1 MTTPVLPLPEA
12 PWRAG
17 LRSARANLVPGLFL
31 QAFAITLVVTYFQV
45 PAVQEA
51 LVGLTD
57 LRTRLG
63 FGYSF
68 LSTALFG
75 GLLPLIYLWT
85 MPATRRRFSLLQGLA
100 LVLFWGLKGM
110 EVDLLYRV
118 LAFTVGEGRE
128 VGTIVIK
135 VLIDQFVYCPLLAMP
150 GTWIGYRWI
159 EYGFRWSAVWPQ
171 VRRRGWFM
179 QDLLPLMIAN
189 FGVWLP
195 AVVLIYM
202 LPTPL
207 QLPMQ
212 NLVLCFF
219 TLMVAHLSKKRAE
232 A

>member
-1 MTTPVLPLPEA
+1 MTTPVLPPPEA

-17 LRSARANLVPGLFL
+17 LRSARANFIPGLFL
-31 QAFAITLVVTYFQV
+31 QIFAVSLVVTYFQV

-57 LRTRLG
+57 LRAHLG
-63 FGYSF
+63 FSYSF

-75 GLLPLIYLWT
+75 GLLPLLYLWT
-85 MPATRRRFSLLQGLA
+85 IPATRLRFSLLQGVV
-100 LVLFWGLKGM
+100 LVGFWGLRGI
-110 EVDLLYRV
+110 EVDLFYRI
-118 LAFTVGEGRE
+118 LAATVGEGRE
-128 VGTIVIK
+128 IGTVVNK
-135 VLIDQFVYCPLLAMP
+135 VLLDQFVYCPLLAMP
-150 GTWIGYRWI
+150 ITWIGYRWI

-171 VRRRGWFM
+171 VRRRDWFM

-195 AVVLIYM
+195 AVVLIYL

-232 A
+232 G

>member
-1 MTTPVLPLPEA
+1 MTTPVLPSPEA

-17 LRSARANLVPGLFL
+17 LRSASANLIPGLFI
-31 QAFAITLVVTYFQV
+31 QVFAVTLASTYFQV
-45 PAVQEA
+45 AAVQEA
-51 LVGLTD
+51 LVGLIA
-57 LRTRLG
+57 LRARLG

-68 LSTALFG
+68 LSTAFFG
-75 GLLPLIYLWT
+75 GLLPLLYLWT
-85 MPATRRRFSLLQGLA
+85 LPANRRRFSPRQGLA
-100 LVLFWGLKGM
+100 LVVFWGIKGM
-110 EVDLLYRV
+110 EVDLLYRI
-118 LAFTVGEGRE
+118 LAFTVGEGCA

-135 VLIDQFVYCPLLAMP
+135 VLIDQLIYCPLIAMP
-150 GTWIGYRWI
+150 GTWIGYRLI
-159 EYGFRWSAVWPQ
+159 EYGFRWSAVWAQ

-195 AVVLIYM
+195 AAILIYI

-219 TLMVAHLSKKRAE
+219 TLMVAHLSQKRPAL
-232 A
+232 